1 MSFKTQVQEDMM
13 YTDINI
19 IQYHNDK
26 PISHANIT
34 SDKNCLE
41 TNMTNIEKITSLLNR
56 YEETEEELNNIRETI
71 VNAYLSERTEIG
83 KNVIRQLAAQIG
95 VKL

>member
-1 MSFKTQVQEDMM
+1 MSFKTEINEDIK

-19 IQYHNDK
+19 IQYHNGK
-26 PISHANIT
+26 PISHVTIT
-34 SDKNCLE
+34 SDKNCME
-41 TNMTNIEKITSLLNR
+41 TNMRNIEKITFLLNR

-71 VNAYLSERTEIG
+71 INAYLSERTEIG
-83 KNVIRQLAAQIG
+83 KNVIRQLADQIG

>member
-1 MSFKTQVQEDMM
+1 MSFKMQVQEDIM

-19 IQYHNDK
+19 IQYYNGK
-26 PISHANIT
+26 PISHVNIT

-41 TNMTNIEKITSLLNR
+41 TNMTNKITFLLNR
-56 YEETEEELNNIRETI
+56 YEETEEELNNIHETI
-71 VNAYLSERTEIG
+71 INAYCNERTDIG

>member
-26 PISHANIT
+26 PISHVNIT

-41 TNMTNIEKITSLLNR
+41 DNLINIEKITFLLNR

-71 VNAYLSERTEIG
+71 INAYCNERTEIG
-83 KNVIRQLAAQIG
+83 KNVIRQLAEQIG
-95 VKL
+95 VQL

>member
-26 PISHANIT
+26 PISHVNIT

-41 TNMTNIEKITSLLNR
+41 TNLTNIEKITFLRYNR
-56 YEETEEELNNIRETI
+56 KEWFFKEM
-71 VNAYLSERTEIG
+71 
-83 KNVIRQLAAQIG
+83 RQCTKKKPSHG
-95 VKL
+95 F

>member
-26 PISHANIT
+26 LISHVNIT

-41 TNMTNIEKITSLLNR
+41 TNMTNIEKITFLLNR

-71 VNAYLSERTEIG
+71 MNAYLSERTEIG